1 MNKILYII
9 GFSGTGKSAASK
21 LAAEALGWKL
31 FDMDQIIEEEIGK
44 PISQIFE
51 QNGEE
56 WFRDKESELLLKL
69 SKENNCIISTGGG
82 LPVKGSNFDIM
93 NNSGYVLTLDASID
107 IIVKRLKNKS
117 SEGENEKSLRPKLI
131 QSSLS
136 EITQF
141 KSERSDIY
149 AKSDFT
155 INTNKL
161 SVEEV
166 ANNIVYQAEKYVDQL
181 NSLHFEQF
189 DSFCTNVLSKNN
201 QYGVFVGLDI
211 YKYLPEVMNKIINKQ
226 KVYLLSDDGSKPYMR
241 KIQQVFEL
249 AGKST
254 TTFVIPQG
262 ETSKSLSISSK
273 IYEWLSYEHADRG
286 DVLIGV
292 GGGVVGD
299 ITGFVAS
306 TYMRGIKF
314 VLVPTT
320 LLSMSDSSIG
330 GKTAVDVNKIKNL
343 VGSFY
348 NPSLVYSDLISLK
361 TLPER
366 QINSG
371 WAELI
376 KHGFIKDRDL
386 LDQMIQIQD
395 YKKIND
401 NVSSIIKKSIQIKG
415 EIVTVDENE
424 KYGSR
429 IMLNYGHTLGHA
441 IESSTN
447 LEQYT
452 HGEAVSIGMSF
463 AAKLSNHLN
472 MLSDDDLKLHNDIL
486 KKFDLPV
493 SPDNIDWEKCFE
505 LIKNDKKVKNGKIN
519 WILLESLGKAVVRD
533 NIDKDTIFRIFGE
546 M

>member
-136 EITQF
+136 EIIQF

-241 KIQQVFEL
+241 KIQQVFEF

>member
-241 KIQQVFEL
+241 KIQQVFEF

>member
-9 GFSGTGKSAASK
+9 GFSGTGKSEASK
-21 LAAEALGWKL
+21 LAADALGWKL

-51 QNGEE
+51 QYGEE

-262 ETSKSLSISSK
+262 ETSKSLTISSK

-533 NIDKDTIFRIFGE
+533 NIEKDTIFRIFGE

>member
-9 GFSGTGKSAASK
+9 GFSGTGKSVASK

-93 NNSGYVLTLDASID
+93 NNSGYVLTLDASIN

-533 NIDKDTIFRIFGE
+533 NIEKDTIFRIFGE

>member
-21 LAAEALGWKL
+21 LAAAALGWKL

-82 LPVKGSNFDIM
+82 LPVRGSNFDIM

-107 IIVKRLKNKS
+107 IIVKRLKNKN

-241 KIQQVFEL
+241 KIQQVFEF

>member
-21 LAAEALGWKL
+21 LAAAALGWKL
-31 FDMDQIIEEEIGK
+31 FDMDQIIEQEIGK

-56 WFRDKESELLLKL
+56 WFRDKESELLVKL

-82 LPVKGSNFDIM
+82 LPVRGLNFDIM
-93 NNSGYVLTLDASID
+93 NNSGYVLTLDASVD
-107 IIVKRLKNKS
+107 IIIKRLKNKS
-117 SEGENEKSLRPKLI
+117 SEGQNEKSLRPKLI
-131 QSSLS
+131 ESSLP
-136 EITQF
+136 EIIQF

-161 SVEEV
+161 SIEEV

-241 KIQQVFEL
+241 KIQKVFEL

-262 ETSKSLSISSK
+262 EISKSLSISSK

-348 NPSLVYSDLISLK
+348 NPSLVYSDLNSLE
-361 TLPER
+361 TLPSR

-376 KHGFIKDRDL
+376 KHGFIRDRDL
-386 LDQMIQIQD
+386 LDQMIHIKD

-472 MLSDDDLKLHNDIL
+472 MLSNEDLKLHNDIL

-493 SPDNIDWEKCFE
+493 STDDIDWDKCFE

-533 NIDKDTIFRIFGE
+533 DIDKDTIFRIFGE

>member
-286 DVLIGV
+286 DMLIGV

-386 LDQMIQIQD
+386 LDQMI
-395 YKKIND
+395 
-401 NVSSIIKKSIQIKG
+401 
-415 EIVTVDENE
+415 
-424 KYGSR
+424 
-429 IMLNYGHTLGHA
+429 
-441 IESSTN
+441 
-447 LEQYT
+447 
-452 HGEAVSIGMSF
+452 
-463 AAKLSNHLN
+463 
-472 MLSDDDLKLHNDIL
+472 
-486 KKFDLPV
+486 
-493 SPDNIDWEKCFE
+493 C
-505 LIKNDKKVKNGKIN
+505 
-519 WILLESLGKAVVRD
+519 
-533 NIDKDTIFRIFGE
+533 
-546 M
+546 

>member
-82 LPVKGSNFDIM
+82 LPVRGSNFDIM

-533 NIDKDTIFRIFGE
+533 NIEKDTIFRIFGE

>member
-107 IIVKRLKNKS
+107 IIVKRLKNKN

-131 QSSLS
+131 QSRLS

-472 MLSDDDLKLHNDIL
+472 MLSDEDLKLHNHIL

-493 SPDNIDWEKCFE
+493 SPDNIDWDKCFE

>member
-21 LAAEALGWKL
+21 LAAAALGWKL
-31 FDMDQIIEEEIGK
+31 FDMDQIIEQEIGK

-56 WFRDKESELLLKL
+56 WFRDKESELLVKL

-82 LPVKGSNFDIM
+82 LPVRGLNFDIM
-93 NNSGYVLTLDASID
+93 NNSGYVLTLDASVD
-107 IIVKRLKNKS
+107 IIIKRLKNKS
-117 SEGENEKSLRPKLI
+117 SEGQNEKSLRPKLI
-131 QSSLS
+131 ESSLP
-136 EITQF
+136 EIIQF

-241 KIQQVFEL
+241 KIQKVFEL

-262 ETSKSLSISSK
+262 EISKSLSISSK

-348 NPSLVYSDLISLK
+348 NPSLVYSDLNSLE
-361 TLPER
+361 TLPSR

-376 KHGFIKDRDL
+376 KHGFIRDRDL
-386 LDQMIQIQD
+386 LDQMIHIKD

-472 MLSDDDLKLHNDIL
+472 MLSNEDLKLHNDIL

-493 SPDNIDWEKCFE
+493 STDDIDWDKCFE

-533 NIDKDTIFRIFGE
+533 DIDKDTIFRIFGE

>member
-9 GFSGTGKSAASK
+9 GFSGTGKSVASK

-201 QYGVFVGLDI
+201 QYGVFVGLNI

-533 NIDKDTIFRIFGE
+533 NIEKDTIFRIFGE

>member
-82 LPVKGSNFDIM
+82 LPVRGSNFDIM
-93 NNSGYVLTLDASID
+93 NHSGYVLTLDASVD

-117 SEGENEKSLRPKLI
+117 SDGENEKSLRPKLI

-241 KIQQVFEL
+241 KIQQVFEF

-533 NIDKDTIFRIFGE
+533 NIEKDTIFRIFGE

>member
-9 GFSGTGKSAASK
+9 GFSGTGKSVASK

>member
-51 QNGEE
+51 KNGEE

-82 LPVKGSNFDIM
+82 LPVKDSNFDIM
-93 NNSGYVLTLDASID
+93 NNSGYVLTLDASVD
-107 IIVKRLKNKS
+107 IIIKRLKNKS

-131 QSSLS
+131 QSSLP
-136 EITQF
+136 EIIQF

-166 ANNIVYQAEKYVDQL
+166 ANNIVYQAEKYVDKL

-226 KVYLLSDDGSKPYMR
+226 KIYLLSDDGSKPYMR
-241 KIQQVFEL
+241 KVQQVFEL

-348 NPSLVYSDLISLK
+348 NPSLVYSDLNSLE
-361 TLPER
+361 TLPNR
-366 QINSG
+366 QISSG

-376 KHGFIKDRDL
+376 KHGFIRDRDL

-472 MLSDDDLKLHNDIL
+472 MLSDEDLKLHNHIL

-493 SPDNIDWEKCFE
+493 SPDNIDWDKCFE

-533 NIDKDTIFRIFGE
+533 NIDKDIVFRIFGE

>member
-9 GFSGTGKSAASK
+9 GFSGTGKSVASK

-533 NIDKDTIFRIFGE
+533 NIEKDTIFRIFGE

>member
-9 GFSGTGKSAASK
+9 GFSGTGKSVASK

-82 LPVKGSNFDIM
+82 LPVRCSNFDIM
-93 NNSGYVLTLDASID
+93 NNSGYVLTLDASIN

-533 NIDKDTIFRIFGE
+533 NIEKDTIFRIFGE

>member
-82 LPVKGSNFDIM
+82 LPVRGSNFDIM

-107 IIVKRLKNKS
+107 IIVKRLKNKN

-533 NIDKDTIFRIFGE
+533 NIEKDTIFRIFGE

>member
-211 YKYLPEVMNKIINKQ
+211 YKHLPEVMNKIINKQ

-348 NPSLVYSDLISLK
+348 NPSLVYSDLISLE

-533 NIDKDTIFRIFGE
+533 NIEKDTIFRIFGE

>member
-51 QNGEE
+51 QYGEE

-241 KIQQVFEL
+241 KIQQVFEF

-533 NIDKDTIFRIFGE
+533 NIEKDTIFRIFGE

>member
-21 LAAEALGWKL
+21 LAAAALGWKL

-107 IIVKRLKNKS
+107 IIVKRLKNKN

-241 KIQQVFEL
+241 KIQQVFEF

>member
-249 AGKST
+249 AVKST

>member
-1 MNKILYII
+1 M
-9 GFSGTGKSAASK
+9 
-21 LAAEALGWKL
+21 
-31 FDMDQIIEEEIGK
+31 
-44 PISQIFE
+44 
-51 QNGEE
+51 
-56 WFRDKESELLLKL
+56 
-69 SKENNCIISTGGG
+69 
-82 LPVKGSNFDIM
+82 
-93 NNSGYVLTLDASID
+93 
-107 IIVKRLKNKS
+107 
-117 SEGENEKSLRPKLI
+117 
-131 QSSLS
+131 
-136 EITQF
+136 
-141 KSERSDIY
+141 
-149 AKSDFT
+149 
-155 INTNKL
+155 
-161 SVEEV
+161 
-166 ANNIVYQAEKYVDQL
+166 
-181 NSLHFEQF
+181 
-189 DSFCTNVLSKNN
+189 
-201 QYGVFVGLDI
+201 
-211 YKYLPEVMNKIINKQ
+211 
-226 KVYLLSDDGSKPYMR
+226 
-241 KIQQVFEL
+241 
-249 AGKST
+249 
-254 TTFVIPQG
+254 
-262 ETSKSLSISSK
+262 
-273 IYEWLSYEHADRG
+273 
-286 DVLIGV
+286 LIGV

>member
-51 QNGEE
+51 QYGEE

-533 NIDKDTIFRIFGE
+533 NIEKDTIFRIFGE